1 MPPDE
6 ATRDCHENE
15 ADTDFITIA
24 REECDD
30 EVKSGDEDYTYEYE
44 EEYYEDGEEYENFE
58 PGAFFLQA
66 VDQFEEFQSGDIEYD
81 YEYKD
86 NCTTYYDGWWASI
99 AGWGATYKFDGSCIL
114 RHARCGNLKQEK
126 FITLYY
132 TPSRKKI
139 YPNHH
144 ELCLDE
150 DYVMDR
156 DKICAYNPKWSSDT
170 CQVD

>member
-6 ATRDCHENE
+6 ATRDCQENE

-30 EVKSGDEDYTYEYE
+30 EVKSGDDEDYTYEYE
-44 EEYYEDGEEYENFE
+44 EEHYEDGEEYENFE
-58 PGAFFLQA
+58 PGAFFQQA

-114 RHARCGNLKQEK
+114 RHARCGKL
-126 FITLYY
+126 
-132 TPSRKKI
+132 SRKSSLHF
-139 YPNHH
+139 NSLHSFQ
-144 ELCLDE
+144 EE
-150 DYVMDR
+150 DLSQS
-156 DKICAYNPKWSSDT
+156 P
-170 CQVD
+170 